1 MISMIHYFNIKLTD
15 YQSKSK
21 YCLWTIRLWL
31 KPVHTDKYEKP
42 YFGIDLDF
50 EILWINQIIKMFE
63 NKHKRIS
70 ELFINQSAI

>member
-1 MISMIHYFNIKLTD
+1 MVTKTKKATVIVKTHIKAMQMISMIHYSNIKLTD

-50 EILWINQIIKMFE
+50 EIL
-63 NKHKRIS
+63 
-70 ELFINQSAI
+70 

>member
-1 MISMIHYFNIKLTD
+1 MVTKTKKATVIVKTHIKAMQMISMIHYFNIKLTD

-50 EILWINQIIKMFE
+50 EIL
-63 NKHKRIS
+63 
-70 ELFINQSAI
+70 